1 MELLGSAGLG
11 IIDGVI
17 NQFVDN
23 PLPSTPIDKMPGISA
38 IMYSPNGRSALNQ
51 FYDLKD
57 LSDRVTNSLG
67 KYKGER
73 LTKYLNDNAKLIGAR
88 DTINALN
95 DAIKE
100 LRAERTEVIDNKN
113 FSAKVKATK
122 LRGIEKRMNKILKPV
137 SSIRLQADL
146 PLFST
151 Q

>member
-1 MELLGSAGLG
+1 
-11 IIDGVI
+11 
-17 NQFVDN
+17 
-23 PLPSTPIDKMPGISA
+23 MPGISA

-57 LSDRVTNSLG
+57 LSDRVTNSQG

-137 SSIRLQADL
+137 SSIRVQADL